1 MPGSDAALDGKSPG
15 PPAVPAGAAGVNERA
30 PLYLALACLAL
41 VIAEGLVYA
50 QGHPLIC
57 KCGYVKLWHG
67 VPNSSENS
75 QHIADWYTFS
85 HIIHGFLFYA
95 AAHLLGGLTGRRLSF
110 AAALFAAVVIEGAW
124 EVLENSPVII
134 ERYRAATISL
144 DYYGDSVLN
153 STSDILAMALGF
165 TLARLLPV
173 KATVAAALA
182 MEIGVGYV
190 IRDNLTLNIIMLI
203 HPIDAI
209 KAWQGAL

>member
-1 MPGSDAALDGKSPG
+1 MPASDSALDREPSGSQNI
-15 PPAVPAGAAGVNERA
+15 ANAASLKARG
-30 PLYLALACLAL
+30 LLFLALAVLAIL
-41 VIAEGLVYA
+41 VAEALIYA
-50 QGHPLIC
+50 MGHPLIC

-67 VPNSSENS
+67 VANSSENS
-75 QHIADWYTFS
+75 QHVTDWYTFS
-85 HIIHGFLFYA
+85 HIIHGFLFYGA
-95 AAHLLGGLTGRRLSF
+95 AKLAGRLAGRDIPF
-110 AAALFAAVVIEGAW
+110 AAALLAAVVIEGAW

-153 STSDILAMALGF
+153 STSDILAMMTGF
-165 TLARLLPV
+165 SLARLMPV
-173 KATVAAALA
+173 WLTVAAAIA
-182 MEIGVGYV
+182 IEIGVGYV